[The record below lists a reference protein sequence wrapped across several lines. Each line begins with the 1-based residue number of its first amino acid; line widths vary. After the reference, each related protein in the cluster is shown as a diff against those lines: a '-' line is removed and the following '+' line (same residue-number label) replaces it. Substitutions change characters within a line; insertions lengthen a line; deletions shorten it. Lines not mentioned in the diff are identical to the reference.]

1 MKPRRPSRGR
11 SDMAQMIVSGIA
23 LGAIYGLVALGI
35 VLVFK
40 ATGVLNFAHGEA
52 VMISTFV
59 ALSLVRLG
67 LPYWLVVLGTLAFA
81 ALFGLAIERLIIRR
95 FIGKSLLVSGIATL
109 GLFLLFGD
117 VAVWIWGKDPFDFPG
132 PFSQAPINVWG
143 VAISA
148 ADLGIV
154 GTAAVLAGA
163 LFAFFRF
170 TRLGVAMQASM
181 ENPVAAQ
188 LMGIPIRRVYA
199 LAWMLSHMI
208 GAIAGLLIAPVTFL
222 HFTMM
227 QHVLHFA
234 FASAVLGG
242 VFSLPGSLLG
252 GIIIGITANLTGFY
266 VSSAWKEVV
275 PFAVMLAILILK
287 PHGLLA
293 VRHVKKV

>member
-1 MKPRRPSRGR
+1 
-11 SDMAQMIVSGIA
+11 MAQMIVSGIA

-52 VMISTFV
+52 IMISTFV
-59 ALSLVRLG
+59 AFTLLKLK
-67 LPYWLVVLGTLAFA
+67 LPYWLAVVLTLLFS
-81 ALFGLAIERLIIRR
+81 ALFGLLIERLIIRR
-95 FIGKSLLVSGIATL
+95 FMGRSLLVSGIATL

-117 VAVWIWGKDPFDFPG
+117 LAVWIWGKDPFDFPG
-132 PFSQAPINVWG
+132 MFSQKPIDVAG

-148 ADLGIV
+148 ADLGILGV
-154 GTAAVLAGA
+154 AAALAGA

-170 TRLGVAMQASM
+170 TRLGIAMQACM

-188 LMGIPIRRVYA
+188 LMGIPTRRIYS

-208 GAIAGLLIAPVTFL
+208 GAIAGILIAPVTFL

-234 FASAVLGG
+234 FAAAVLGG
-242 VFSLPGSLLG
+242 IFSLPGSVLG
-252 GIIIGITANLTGFY
+252 GVVIGVTANLTGAY
-266 VSSAWKEVV
+266 VSSAWKEVI
-275 PFAVMLAILILK
+275 PFVVMLAILVVR

-293 VRHVKKV
+293 RRHLKKV

>member
-1 MKPRRPSRGR
+1 MG
-11 SDMAQMIVSGIA
+11 QMIVSGIA

-59 ALSLVRLG
+59 ALTLIKLG
-67 LPYWLVVLGTLAFA
+67 LPYWLAVLGTLVFA
-81 ALFGLAIERLIIRR
+81 AAFGWIIERFIIRP
-95 FIGKSLLVSGIATL
+95 FLGKSLLVSGIATL
-109 GLFLLFGD
+109 GLFLLMGD

-132 PFSQAPINVWG
+132 PFSQKPIFISG
-143 VAISA
+143 VAVSP

-154 GTAAVLAGA
+154 GVASLLAGG

-170 TRLGVAMQASM
+170 TRLGIAMQACM
-181 ENPVAAQ
+181 ENPTAAQ
-188 LMGIPIRRVYA
+188 LMGIPIRRIHS

-234 FASAVLGG
+234 FAAAVLGG
-242 VFSLPGSLLG
+242 IFSLPGALIG
-252 GIIIGITANLTGFY
+252 GIVIGITANLTGAY

-275 PFAVMLAILILK
+275 PFAVMLAILILR

-293 VRHVKKV
+293 VRPVKKV

>member
-1 MKPRRPSRGR
+1 
-11 SDMAQMIVSGIA
+11 MAQMIVSGIA

-52 VMISTFV
+52 IMISTFV
-59 ALSLVRLG
+59 ALTLMKLG
-67 LPYWLVVLGTLAFA
+67 LPYWLVVVGTLVFA
-81 ALFGLAIERLIIRR
+81 AGFGFAIERLVIRR
-95 FIGKSLLVSGIATL
+95 FAGRSLLVSGIATL

-132 PFSQAPINVWG
+132 MLSQAPIDVGG

-154 GTAAVLAGA
+154 GVAAVLAGA

-170 TRLGVAMQASM
+170 TRIGVAMQACM
-181 ENPVAAQ
+181 DNPTAAR
-188 LMGIPIRRVYA
+188 LMGIPTRRIHS
-199 LAWMLSHMI
+199 LAWMLSHVI
-208 GAIAGLLIAPVTFL
+208 GAVAGLLIAPVTFL

-234 FASAVLGG
+234 FAAAVLGG
-242 VFSLPGSLLG
+242 IFSLPGALLG
-252 GIIIGITANLTGFY
+252 GIVIGISSNLTGMY
-266 VSSAWKEVV
+266 VSSTWKEVV
-275 PFAVMLAILILK
+275 PFIVMLAILIWR
-287 PHGLLA
+287 PHGLFSA
-293 VRHVKKV
+293 RMVKKV

>member
-1 MKPRRPSRGR
+1 MG
-11 SDMAQMIVSGIA
+11 QMIVSGIA

-59 ALSLVRLG
+59 AFSLIRLG
-67 LPYWLVVLGTLAFA
+67 LPYWLAVVLTLAFA
-81 ALFGLAIERLIIRR
+81 ALFGLAIERIVIRR
-95 FIGKSLLVSGIATL
+95 FAGTSLLVSGIATL

-117 VAVWIWGKDPFDFPG
+117 LAVWIWGKDPYDFPG
-132 PFSQAPINVWG
+132 PFSQKPILVAG
-143 VAISA
+143 IAISA

-154 GTAAVLAGA
+154 GVAAALAGA
-163 LFAFFRF
+163 LFAFFRY
-170 TRLGVAMQASM
+170 TRLGVAMQACM

-188 LMGIPIRRVYA
+188 LMGIPTARIRA
-199 LAWMLSHMI
+199 LAWMLSHVI

-234 FASAVLGG
+234 FAAAVLGG
-242 VFSLPGSLLG
+242 IFSLPGSLVG
-252 GIIIGITANLTGFY
+252 GVVIGITANLTGAY
-266 VSSAWKEVV
+266 VSSAWKEIV
-275 PFAVMLAILILK
+275 PFAVMLAILIAR

-293 VRHVKKV
+293 LRPVKKV

>member
-1 MKPRRPSRGR
+1 M
-11 SDMAQMIVSGIA
+11 MQMIVSGIA

-52 VMISTFV
+52 VMISAFV
-59 ALSLVRLG
+59 AFTLLKLKV
-67 LPYWLVVLGTLAFA
+67 PYWLVIILTLMFA
-81 ALFGLAIERLIIRR
+81 AAFGYLIERLIIRR
-95 FIGKSLLVSGIATL
+95 FVGKPLLVSGIATL

-117 VAVWIWGKDPFDFPG
+117 LAVWIWGKDPYEFPG
-132 PFSQAPINVWG
+132 LFSQKPINLGG

-148 ADLGIV
+148 ADIGIV
-154 GTAAVLAGA
+154 SVASALAAA

-170 TRLGVAMQASM
+170 TRLGIAMQACM

-188 LMGIPIRRVYA
+188 LMGIPTRRIYS
-199 LAWMLSHMI
+199 LAWMMSHMI
-208 GAIAGLLIAPVTFL
+208 GAIAGLLIAPVAFL

-234 FASAVLGG
+234 FAAAVLGG
-242 VFSLPGSLLG
+242 IFSLPGSMLG
-252 GIIIGITANLTGFY
+252 GVIIGVSSNLTGAY
-266 VSSAWKEVV
+266 ISSASKEIV
-275 PFAVMLAILILK
+275 PFIVMLAILILR

-293 VRHVKKV
+293 LRPVKKV

>member
-1 MKPRRPSRGR
+1 M
-11 SDMAQMIVSGIA
+11 MQMIVSGIA

-52 VMISTFV
+52 VMISAFV
-59 ALSLVRLG
+59 AFALLKLKV
-67 LPYWLVVLGTLAFA
+67 PYWLVIILTLMFA
-81 ALFGLAIERLIIRR
+81 AAFGYLIERLIIRR
-95 FIGKSLLVSGIATL
+95 FVGKPLLVSGIATL

-117 VAVWIWGKDPFDFPG
+117 LAVWIWGKDPYEFPG
-132 PFSQAPINVWG
+132 LFSQKPINLGG

-148 ADLGIV
+148 ADIGIV
-154 GTAAVLAGA
+154 SVASALAAA

-170 TRLGVAMQASM
+170 TRLGIAMQACM

-188 LMGIPIRRVYA
+188 LMGIPTRRIYS
-199 LAWMLSHMI
+199 LAWMMSHMI
-208 GAIAGLLIAPVTFL
+208 GAIAGLLIAPVAFL

-234 FASAVLGG
+234 FAAAVLGG
-242 VFSLPGSLLG
+242 IFSLPGSMLG
-252 GIIIGITANLTGFY
+252 GVIIGVSSNLTGAY
-266 VSSAWKEVV
+266 ISSAWKEIV
-275 PFAVMLAILILK
+275 PFIVMLAILILR

-293 VRHVKKV
+293 LRPVKKV

>member
-1 MKPRRPSRGR
+1 MG
-11 SDMAQMIVSGIA
+11 QMIVSGIA

-40 ATGVLNFAHGEA
+40 ATGVLNFAHGES

-59 ALSLVRLG
+59 AFTLIRLG
-67 LPYWLVVLGTLAFA
+67 LPYWMAVIGTLAFS
-81 ALFGLAIERLIIRR
+81 ALFGFLIERFVIRP
-95 FIGKSLLVSGIATL
+95 FMGKSLLVSGIATL

-117 VAVWIWGKDPFDFPG
+117 LAVWLWGKDPFDFPG
-132 PFSQAPINVWG
+132 PFSQKPIVIAG
-143 VAISA
+143 IAVSP

-154 GTAAVLAGA
+154 GVAAALAAA

-170 TRLGVAMQASM
+170 TRLGIAMQACM

-188 LMGIPIRRVYA
+188 LMGIPTRRIWS

-234 FASAVLGG
+234 FAAAVLGG
-242 VFSLPGSLLG
+242 IFSLPGSLIG
-252 GIIIGITANLTGFY
+252 GIVIGITANLTGAY

-275 PFAVMLAILILK
+275 PFAVMLAILILR

>member
-1 MKPRRPSRGR
+1 MG
-11 SDMAQMIVSGIA
+11 QMIVSGIT

-40 ATGVLNFAHGEA
+40 ATGVLNFAHGESI
-52 VMISTFV
+52 MISTFV
-59 ALSLVRLG
+59 AFSLIKLG
-67 LPYWLVVLGTLAFA
+67 VPYWLVVILTLLFA
-81 ALFGLAIERLIIRR
+81 ALFGMVIERFIIRR
-95 FIGKSLLVSGIATL
+95 FVGKSLLVSGIATL

-117 VAVWIWGKDPFDFPG
+117 LAVWIWGKDPFDFPG
-132 PFSQAPINVWG
+132 PFSQKPIVVAG
-143 VAISA
+143 IAISA
-148 ADLGIV
+148 ADIGIV
-154 GTAAVLAGA
+154 GTAAALAGA

-170 TRLGVAMQASM
+170 TRLGIAMQACM

-188 LMGIPIRRVYA
+188 LMGIPTRRIYS

-242 VFSLPGSLLG
+242 IFSLPGSLIG
-252 GIIIGITANLTGFY
+252 GIVIGITSNLTGAY
-266 VSSAWKEVV
+266 ISSAWKEIV
-275 PFAVMLAILILK
+275 PFIVMLAILILR

-293 VRHVKKV
+293 IRHQKKV

>member
-1 MKPRRPSRGR
+1 M
-11 SDMAQMIVSGIA
+11 MQMIVSGIA

-52 VMISTFV
+52 VMISAFV
-59 ALSLVRLG
+59 AFTLLKLKV
-67 LPYWLVVLGTLAFA
+67 PYWLVIILTLMFA
-81 ALFGLAIERLIIRR
+81 AAFGYLIERLIIRR
-95 FIGKSLLVSGIATL
+95 FVGKPLLVSGIATL

-117 VAVWIWGKDPFDFPG
+117 LAVWIWGKDPYEFPG
-132 PFSQAPINVWG
+132 LFSQKPINLGG

-148 ADLGIV
+148 ADIGIV
-154 GTAAVLAGA
+154 SVASALAAA

-170 TRLGVAMQASM
+170 TRLGIAMQACM

-188 LMGIPIRRVYA
+188 LMGIPTRRIYS
-199 LAWMLSHMI
+199 LAWMMSHMI
-208 GAIAGLLIAPVTFL
+208 GAIAGLLIAPVAFL

-234 FASAVLGG
+234 FAAAVLGG
-242 VFSLPGSLLG
+242 IFSLPGSMLG
-252 GIIIGITANLTGFY
+252 GVIIGVSSNLTGAY
-266 VSSAWKEVV
+266 ISSAWKEIV
-275 PFAVMLAILILK
+275 PFIVMLAILILR

-293 VRHVKKV
+293 LRPVKKV

>member
-1 MKPRRPSRGR
+1 MG
-11 SDMAQMIVSGIA
+11 QMIVSGIA

-40 ATGVLNFAHGEA
+40 ATGVLNFAHGES

-59 ALSLVRLG
+59 AFTLIRLG
-67 LPYWLVVLGTLAFA
+67 LPYWMAVIGTLAFS
-81 ALFGLAIERLIIRR
+81 ALFGFLIERFVIRP
-95 FIGKSLLVSGIATL
+95 FMGKSLLVSGIATL

-117 VAVWIWGKDPFDFPG
+117 LAVWLWGKDPFDFPG
-132 PFSQAPINVWG
+132 PFSQKPIVIAGIAVSPAYLGIIG
-143 VAISA
+143 VAA
-148 ADLGIV
+148 AL
-154 GTAAVLAGA
+154 AAA

-170 TRLGVAMQASM
+170 TRLGIAMQACM

-188 LMGIPIRRVYA
+188 LMGIPTRRIWS

-234 FASAVLGG
+234 FAAAVLGG
-242 VFSLPGSLLG
+242 IFSLPGSLIG
-252 GIIIGITANLTGFY
+252 GIVIGITANLTGAY

-275 PFAVMLAILILK
+275 PFAVMLAILILR